1 MSAQRLSARSIR
13 RIERSIGE
21 PVLRAWSH
29 GGYWMA
35 FVTPDHRHGSWHRR
49 TTNVAWHGDGV
60 RHYETCRETWPEDF
74 K

>member
-1 MSAQRLSARSIR
+1 MGAQRLSPKSTR

-35 FVTPDHRHGSWHRR
+35 FVTPEHRHGWWHKR
-49 TTNVAWHGDGV
+49 DGEV
-60 RHYETCRETWPEDF
+60 EWDDNPTHYSSCSEMFEGGN